1 MRVFTDERHLSEE
14 ALGLL
19 VLGDLSATSRKCV
32 LSHLAECGPCGRR
45 LSEAEDFIVMFKQLA
60 RRDSQRG
67 TVSGRLVE
75 YADSSQRVQT
85 AAL

>member
-32 LSHLAECGPCGRR
+32 VDHLSECGPCLYR
-45 LSEAEDFIVMFKQLA
+45 LSEAESFIAMFKELA
-60 RRDSQRG
+60 RRDSLCG

-75 YADSSQRVQT
+75 SADSRQGVQI

>member
-32 LSHLAECGPCGRR
+32 VDHLSECSPCVYR
-45 LSEAEDFIVMFKQLA
+45 LSEAESFIAMFKELA
-60 RRDSQRG
+60 RRDSLCA

-75 YADSSQRVQT
+75 SADSSQRVQA